1 MTATL
6 KPLGMSEQDAAAA
19 GPPDGKRQRR
29 FRQTMLDMYRT
40 PLPTAQDID
49 RLEQDVG
56 PLPAAYAAFLMRTNG
71 GIPHRST
78 LVTRDNERV
87 VNFFFPLNHPPHFP
101 DGLRAVRSLYAARV
115 PAHMLPIASAG
126 GGDLLL
132 LGLAGE
138 RRGSIHYWDH
148 DLECDDDDAADYFD
162 NVECVA
168 GSIDA
173 LLDRLC
179 ELG

>member
-1 MTATL
+1 MTAIIE
-6 KPLGMSEQDAAAA
+6 PLGMSEQAAAAA

-40 PLPTAQDID
+40 PLPTAADIA
-49 RLEQDVG
+49 RLERDVG

-71 GIPHRST
+71 GTPRPAII
-78 LVTRDNERV
+78 VTRDNERV
-87 VNFFFPLNHPPHFP
+87 VNFFFPLNHPPSFTQ
-101 DGLRAVRSLYAARV
+101 GLRAVRDLYAARV

-132 LGLAGE
+132 LGLAGAQP
-138 RRGSIHYWDH
+138 GAIHYWDH
-148 DLECDDDDAADYFD
+148 DLECDDDDAADYVD

-168 GSIDA
+168 PSIDA
-173 LLDRLC
+173 LLTLLC
-179 ELG
+179 ETE